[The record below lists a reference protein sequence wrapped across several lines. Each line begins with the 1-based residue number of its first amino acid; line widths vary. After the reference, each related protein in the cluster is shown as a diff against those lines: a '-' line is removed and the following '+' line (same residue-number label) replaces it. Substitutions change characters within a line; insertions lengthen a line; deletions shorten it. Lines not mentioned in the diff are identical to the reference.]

1 MSHELTPADDKPK
14 DPVLSN
20 KLYDFLKF
28 LAQVLLPAA
37 GTAYAG
43 IAALWGWGAVT
54 QVVGTI
60 VAVDTFLGVVLAF
73 LTQQYNNSEAPYDG
87 TAHVV
92 TDPNSGLVQTTMILK
107 NYENPAEVVQQDS
120 MRFKVTNQPPPAQPN
135 GF

>member
-1 MSHELTPADDKPK
+1 MSHELTPADNKPK
-14 DPVLSN
+14 DPALSN

-43 IAALWGWGAVT
+43 VAALWGWGAVT

-73 LTQQYNNSEAPYDG
+73 LTQQYNKSDAPYDG
-87 TAHVV
+87 TIHV
-92 TDPNSGLVQTTMILK
+92 TEDPDSGLKQAVMLLK
-107 NYENPAEVVQQDS
+107 NYQNPADVVNQDS
-120 MRFKVTNQPPPAQPN
+120 VTFKVSNTPPPAQPN

>member
-1 MSHELTPADDKPK
+1 MSNPTAVENKPK

-37 GTAYAG
+37 ATAYAG
-43 IAALWGWGAVT
+43 VAALWGWGAVT
-54 QVVGTI
+54 QIVGTI

-73 LTQQYNNSEAPYDG
+73 LTQQYNNSDAPYDG
-87 TAHVV
+87 TIHV
-92 TDPNSGLVQTTMILK
+92 TEDPNSGLKQAVMVLN
-107 NYENPAEVVQQDS
+107 NYANPSDVVAQDKAVFKISNAPPAEA
-120 MRFKVTNQPPPAQPN
+120 NN

>member
-1 MSHELTPADDKPK
+1 MAHELTPADNAPK
-14 DPVLSN
+14 DVALSN

-37 GTAYAG
+37 GTAYSA

-60 VAVDTFLGVVLAF
+60 VAVDTLLGVVLAY
-73 LTQQYNNSEAPYDG
+73 LTVKYNKSDAPYDG
-87 TAHVV
+87 TVHV
-92 TDPNSGLVQTTMILK
+92 TEDPESGLIKANMVLK
-107 NYENPAEVVQQDS
+107 NYENPAAIVNQDS
-120 MRFKVTNQPPPAQPN
+120 VTFKVSNTPAPPPAN